1 MRAIQSGEVYD
12 NLLADMPKSTRPV
25 VEFLLEYYPVS
36 ERETSSM
43 TSVTSHDTIPFTPR
57 S

>member
-43 TSVTSHDTIPFTPR
+43 TSVTSRYNLFY